1 MRVHMV
7 LEFLLETKQ
16 NQTCFPFWCGVE
28 GVEVKGLQF
37 AQLESDF
44 KTGVQL
50 ELTRISSSHS

>member
-1 MRVHMV
+1 MV